1 MFKIRNYFILFLAL
15 CIVGLP
21 IVAQAQI
28 RVDSDRSL
36 EADVHV
42 TVPELG
48 KVNFSVENQDFV
60 GLFMKHSR
68 LLVDKGK
75 PALPVMTGLAMISTD
90 GKPKLTI
97 VETKFEEIQ
106 LNRAVVPSRGII
118 PRNVDPRKVPFKKGK
133 VYKQNRWFPST
144 REIVK
149 ISNPFIFRE
158 VRGLRLQVAP
168 VQYNPVS
175 GKLRVYSYIRAKIQ
189 YDGKGG
195 PNVHRGRT
203 DLTRAYAPIYRKAFL
218 NFATVPKRLSPV
230 NENGRLIILAA
241 DDFVNA
247 VAPLATWKKK
257 CGIKT
262 ILVSASQIGGATED
276 NIKNFLRQQFKEAGF
291 SHVILVGDAEQ
302 IPPCKGENEGAD
314 SDPVYVKLAGDDHVP
329 DAIISRISAATPEKV
344 SYQVAKIINYEQYP
358 SEGEDAGWYTRT
370 LGIASNE
377 GNPTDFERMDEL
389 KEALLNAGRYKDFST
404 VYAPVHSSGG
414 SGGYNG
420 YPYPGNSYPGN
431 NTDYDGM
438 GGFNSPNPHYPMPGD
453 SMPPMYSV
461 DRSRNRSGSLKD
473 QVFESVNSG
482 VSLINYIGHGSS
494 SKWVT
499 SGFSSSDCK
508 KLTNGLM
515 LPVILSVAC
524 VNGDFVGKDSFCEAW
539 MNAGSIDQPRGAVAI
554 FGSTTNQSWVPPCKV
569 QTEIVT
575 DFIINDSYITVG
587 GLMTNGIIKG
597 LEIYGVETHSEGV
610 KMMEQWHLFG
620 DGTTMMR
627 SRAPYRPVAKFKTES
642 IEGESQVIA
651 QVLDK
656 NGKPVKDARV
666 TCYSPDME
674 LMATSLVNDKGLA
687 RVNIGLVKGQ
697 SAYVTVIGPDMVPIV
712 DKEIKF

>member
-1 MFKIRNYFILFLAL
+1 MLKIRNYFILFLAL
-15 CIVGLP
+15 CIIGLP
-21 IVAQAQI
+21 VTGQAQI

-42 TVPELG
+42 MVPKLG
-48 KVNFSVENQDFV
+48 KVDFTVGNQDFV
-60 GLFMKHSR
+60 GLFMNHSR

-90 GKPKLTI
+90 GKPVLKIL
-97 VETKFEEIQ
+97 ETKFKEIQ
-106 LNRAVVPSRGII
+106 LERSVVPSRGII

-133 VYKQNRWFPST
+133 AYKQNRWFPST

-149 ISNPFIFRE
+149 ISKPFIFRE

-175 GKLRVYSYIRAKIQ
+175 GKLRVYSYIRAKIE
-189 YDGKGG
+189 YKGKGG

-218 NFATVPKRLSPV
+218 NFATVPTRLSPV
-230 NENGRLIILAA
+230 SENGRLIILAA
-241 DDFVNA
+241 DEFVDA
-247 VAPLATWKKK
+247 VKPLSIWKKK

-262 ILVSASQIGGATED
+262 LLVSTSQIGGASEE
-276 NIKNFLRQQFKEAGF
+276 NIKAFLKQRFEEGGF
-291 SHVILVGDAEQ
+291 SHLILVGDAEQ
-302 IPPCKGENEGAD
+302 IPACKGENEGAD

-329 DAIISRISAATPEKV
+329 DAIISRISADTPQEV

-358 SEGEDAGWYTRT
+358 SEGEEAGWYTRT
-370 LGIASNE
+370 LGIASEE

-389 KEALLNAGRYKDFST
+389 KEALLSAERYTDFAT
-404 VYAPVHSSGG
+404 VYASAHSSGG
-414 SGGYNG
+414 SGGYGG
-420 YPYPGNSYPGN
+420 YPYPGGSYPGS
-431 NTDYDGM
+431 
-438 GGFNSPNPHYPMPGD
+438 FNPHYPNLPG
-453 SMPPMYSV
+453 SGMPPMYSIN
-461 DRSRNRSGSLKD
+461 RSQDRSGSLKE

-524 VNGDFVGKDSFCEAW
+524 VNGDFVGKDCFCEAW
-539 MNAGSIDQPRGAVAI
+539 MSSGTIDNPRGAVAI

-569 QTEIVT
+569 QAAVVK
-575 DFIINDSYITVG
+575 DFIINDSYLTVG

-627 SRAPYRPVAKFKTES
+627 SRIPYKPTVEIKTES

-651 QVLDK
+651 KVLDE

-674 LMATSLVNDKGLA
+674 LMSTTLANDKGLA

-697 SAYVTVIGPDMVPIV
+697 KAYVTVIGPDMVPMV